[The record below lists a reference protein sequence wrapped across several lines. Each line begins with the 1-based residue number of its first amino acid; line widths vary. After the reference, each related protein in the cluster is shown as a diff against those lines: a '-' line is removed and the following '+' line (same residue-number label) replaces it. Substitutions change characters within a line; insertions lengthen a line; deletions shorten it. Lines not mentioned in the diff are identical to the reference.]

1 MWYVWLIISGLFL
14 VLEMITVGFLVF
26 WLAIGALFAMLVSF
40 FTSNLI
46 IQTTV
51 FVISSIGL
59 IFLTKPL
66 VKKLNKTDDTIA
78 TNAYSVIGKKAIVTQ
93 DIDPTLGYGQIKVNG
108 ETWSAKTISDN
119 IIPKD
124 SEVIIKNI
132 DNYFVLS
139 VITSVLTI
147 ICGIV
152 LIINPSISAVM
163 ITTMIGIVVLVYAV
177 FDIVDAF
184 ILKHRVKEISKYFE
198 QLLK

>member
-66 VKKLNKTDDTIA
+66 VKKLNKKQE
-78 TNAYSVIGKKAIVTQ
+78 GAI
-93 DIDPTLGYGQIKVNG
+93 LESK
-108 ETWSAKTISDN
+108 S
-119 IIPKD
+119 IIWH
-124 SEVIIKNI
+124 
-132 DNYFVLS
+132 L
-139 VITSVLTI
+139 L
-147 ICGIV
+147 C
-152 LIINPSISAVM
+152 
-163 ITTMIGIVVLVYAV
+163 
-177 FDIVDAF
+177 
-184 ILKHRVKEISKYFE
+184 LKP
-198 QLLK
+198 

>member
-1 MWYVWLIISGLFL
+1 MSKEINKYLNLSIVMS
-14 VLEMITVGFLVF
+14 V
-26 WLAIGALFAMLVSF
+26 LFAILGVILVVSP
-40 FTSNLI
+40 N
-46 IQTTV
+46 
-51 FVISSIGL
+51 SSL
-59 IFLTKPL
+59 
-66 VKKLNKTDDTIA
+66 DTIA
-78 TNAYSVIGKKAIVTQ
+78 AFLLVYGTYNFIDSFAIHPIFFFMKVASSVISIILGIV
-93 DIDPTLGYGQIKVNG
+93 IFLNPEIFKNLIPIALGIFFIING
-108 ETWSAKTISDN
+108 IFKTRMAF
-119 IIPKD
+119 
-124 SEVIIKNI
+124 IIKNI

-163 ITTMIGIVVLVYAV
+163 ITTMIGIVILVYAV

>member
-1 MWYVWLIISGLFL
+1 MNDYSIYVHIPFCCSKCYYCDFC
-14 VLEMITVGFLVF
+14 
-26 WLAIGALFAMLVSF
+26 SF
-40 FTSNLI
+40 
-46 IQTTV
+46 V
-51 FVISSIGL
+51 
-59 IFLTKPL
+59 
-66 VKKLNKTDDTIA
+66 
-78 TNAYSVIGKKAIVTQ
+78 
-93 DIDPTLGYGQIKVNG
+93 
-108 ETWSAKTISDN
+108 DN
-119 IIPKD
+119 Q
-124 SEVIIKNI
+124 KNI